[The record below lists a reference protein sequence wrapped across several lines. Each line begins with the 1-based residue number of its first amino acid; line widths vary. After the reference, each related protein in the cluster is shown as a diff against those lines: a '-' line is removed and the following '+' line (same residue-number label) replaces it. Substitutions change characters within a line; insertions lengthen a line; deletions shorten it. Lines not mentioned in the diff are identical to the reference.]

1 MDLQEFLNRPQK
13 LLRIIENRT
22 AELEK
27 LYKLSLN
34 SDLDL
39 KAYKS
44 LKEDL
49 DVKLLEYAE
58 ASKNLHETLEI
69 LDPIEYDIIYSK
81 YIKGLTMEEIAD
93 KVMYCRRQTYRYHNN
108 AVKKLEGFIND
119 WKNERAWLF
128 NKT

>member
-39 KAYKS
+39 KAYKN

-58 ASKNLHETLEI
+58 ASKKVQGTLEK
-69 LDPIEYDIIYSK
+69 LNPVEYDIIYSK

-119 WKNERAWLF
+119 C
-128 NKT
+128 NKE

>member
-1 MDLQEFLNRPQK
+1 MTVQEFLNIPQK

-39 KAYKS
+39 KAYKN

-58 ASKNLHETLEI
+58 VSKKVQGTLEK
-69 LDPIEYDIIYSK
+69 LNPVEYDIIYSK

-119 WKNERAWLF
+119 C
-128 NKT
+128 NKE

>member
-34 SDLDL
+34 SDLVL

-58 ASKNLHETLEI
+58 ASKKVQGTLEK
-69 LDPIEYDIIYSK
+69 LNPVEYDIIYSK

-119 WKNERAWLF
+119 C
-128 NKT
+128 NKE

>member
-1 MDLQEFLNRPQK
+1 MDLQEFLNKPKR
-13 LLRIIENRT
+13 LYASIENRT
-22 AELEK
+22 VELEK
-27 LYKLSLN
+27 LYKLSLSN
-34 SDLDL
+34 DLDL

-58 ASKNLHETLEI
+58 ASKKVQGTLEK
-69 LDPIEYDIIYSK
+69 LNPVEYDIIYSK

-119 WKNERAWLF
+119 C
-128 NKT
+128 NKE

>member
-1 MDLQEFLNRPQK
+1 MTVQEFLNRPQK

-49 DVKLLEYAE
+49 YAKLLEYAE
-58 ASKNLHETLEI
+58 ASKKVQGTLEK
-69 LDPIEYDIIYSK
+69 LDPVEYDIIYSR
-81 YIKGLTMEEIAD
+81 YIRGLTMQDIAD
-93 KVMYCRRQTYRYHNN
+93 QIMYCKRQTYKYHDD

-119 WKNERAWLF
+119 C
-128 NKT
+128 NKE

>member
-34 SDLDL
+34 SDLVL

-49 DVKLLEYAE
+49 DVKLLEYAK
-58 ASKNLHETLEI
+58 ASKKVQGTLEK
-69 LDPIEYDIIYSK
+69 LNPVEYDIIYSK

-119 WKNERAWLF
+119 C
-128 NKT
+128 NKE

>member
-39 KAYKS
+39 KAYKN

-58 ASKNLHETLEI
+58 VSKKVQGTLEK
-69 LDPIEYDIIYSK
+69 LNPVEYDIIYSK

-119 WKNERAWLF
+119 C
-128 NKT
+128 NKE

>member
-44 LKEDL
+44 LQENL

-58 ASKNLHETLEI
+58 ASKKVQGTLEK
-69 LDPIEYDIIYSK
+69 LNPVEYDIIYSK

-119 WKNERAWLF
+119 C
-128 NKT
+128 NKE

>member
-13 LLRIIENRT
+13 LLMIIENRT

-34 SDLDL
+34 SDLVL

-58 ASKNLHETLEI
+58 ASKKVQGTLEK
-69 LDPIEYDIIYSK
+69 LNPVEYDIIYSK

-119 WKNERAWLF
+119 C
-128 NKT
+128 NKE